1 MRNQT
6 NSSGQ
11 KLSWPTGWRRPDVLA
26 ASLTLNVLAL
36 ALPFTILQIYDR
48 IIPNAAHETL
58 AVLLSA
64 LLVVIGLEFLIRF
77 MRSYLLAAEAARFDH
92 LGSMKAV
99 DHILGV
105 EASEFDRHSSAYF
118 LERINALD
126 RVQEFYSG
134 QAMLLVMDLPF
145 VVLFLLM
152 VYLIA
157 GGLVAVPLTLLAI
170 FTVVA
175 WISGNRL
182 HSAVERRTQMEEQ
195 RQNVLI
201 EILQGIHTVKAMAME
216 APMVR
221 RYQRLQSRSAD
232 SVYELARIG
241 SIVQSVGATFSQ
253 LAVISFVGF
262 GAAYVID
269 GSLSIGGLAA
279 GTLLAGR
286 VLQPGLRAMAVFTQ
300 YQSVRL
306 AHKRVDELFAL
317 RAEPQGGQAVDGV
330 VDGEIELK
338 DVTFAYPGE
347 PPLLQDVSLKI
358 SPGEAIAITGRN
370 GVGKSTLLKLLSG
383 YLHPDTGSVMID
395 GIDIDAYDLSSLR
408 RQIAY
413 LPQHGTLFEGSILEN
428 LTLYREGE
436 AVSHAIELS
445 RQLGLDATIS
455 KLPEGLDTPVNGAAL
470 DSLPGGV
477 KKKITMVRSLVG
489 QHGMLLFDDA
499 NANLDIRNDA
509 KLLELL
515 KALKG
520 QMTMVIVTHRPS
532 YVRACDRHFV
542 LEDRGLHEITPA
554 EEQPRVSMA
563 GSATG
568 RQQHG

>member
-1 MRNQT
+1 MPSQDTDSVR
-6 NSSGQ
+6 
-11 KLSWPTGWRRPDVLA
+11 KLSWPDGWRRPDVLA

-36 ALPFTILQIYDR
+36 ALPFTILQVYDR
-48 IIPNAAHETL
+48 IIPNGADETL
-58 AVLLSA
+58 AVLLTA
-64 LLVVIGLEFLIRF
+64 LLVVVGLEFLVRLL
-77 MRSYLLAAEAARFDH
+77 RSYLLAAEAARFDH
-92 LGSMKAV
+92 LGSMRAI
-99 DHILGV
+99 DHVLGAD
-105 EASEFDRHSSAYF
+105 ASDFDRHSSAYF

-145 VVLFLLM
+145 VALFLLM
-152 VYLIA
+152 IYVIA
-157 GGLVAVPLTLLAI
+157 GGLVAVPLALLAL
-170 FTVVA
+170 FAVVA
-175 WISGNRL
+175 WVSGNRL
-182 HSAVERRTQMEEQ
+182 HAAVEKRTQMEEQ
-195 RQNVLI
+195 RQNFLI

-253 LAVISFVGF
+253 LAVICFVGF
-262 GAAYVID
+262 GAGYVID
-269 GSLSIGGLAA
+269 GALTVGALAA

-317 RAEPQGGQAVDGV
+317 QPEPQGGHPVEGV
-330 VDGEIELK
+330 VSGEIELEE
-338 DVTFAYPGE
+338 VSFAYPDQA
-347 PPLLQDVSLKI
+347 PLLRDVSLKI
-358 SPGEAIAITGRN
+358 QPGEAVAITGRN
-370 GVGKSTLLKLLSG
+370 GAGKSTLLKVLSG
-383 YLHPDTGSVMID
+383 YLHPQAGRVMID
-395 GIDIDAYDLSSLR
+395 GRDIRAYDLSSLR

-445 RQLGLDATIS
+445 RQLGLDETIS
-455 KLPEGLDTPVNGAAL
+455 RLPDGLDTSVSGSAL

-509 KLLELL
+509 RLLALL
-515 KALKG
+515 RSLKG
-520 QMTMVIVTHRPS
+520 RMTMVIVTHRPS
-532 YVRACDRHFV
+532 YVRACDRHLV
-542 LEDRGLHEITPA
+542 LEEGQLTEVNALDTPA
-554 EEQPRVSMA
+554 P
-563 GSATG
+563 SAVG
-568 RQQHG
+568 GAS